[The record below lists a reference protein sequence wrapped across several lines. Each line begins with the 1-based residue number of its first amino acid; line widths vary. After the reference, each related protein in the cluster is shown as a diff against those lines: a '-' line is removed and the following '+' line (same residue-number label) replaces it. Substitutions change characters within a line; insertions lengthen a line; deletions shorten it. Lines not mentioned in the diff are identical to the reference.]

1 MVNAPLTCRLD
12 DKLIVEG
19 NACVMVNVE
28 IQFSTGYLFS
38 LSSSFFFFP
47 PPLYPLDLAR
57 IERTSNLCPR
67 NCIFLPSPLS
77 FYTGNNTDN
86 RSIVFEAIILLTEI
100 YHHHRHRRRHPMPHE
115 SVNWL
120 LVRSTDIVDVFA
132 IYSIRI
138 VDSSRFSRDV
148 FLLKSGITCH
158 VGFAR
163 ATTVA

>member
-28 IQFSTGYLFS
+28 IQFSTGYL
-38 LSSSFFFFP
+38 SS
-47 PPLYPLDLAR
+47 PPLLLHYPSDLAR
-57 IERTSNLCPR
+57 IEPQTFVRAIVFFS
-67 NCIFLPSPLS
+67 SLS

-100 YHHHRHRRRHPMPHE
+100 YHRHHRHVPHE

-120 LVRSTDIVDVFA
+120 LVRSSDIVDG
-132 IYSIRI
+132 IRLYI
-138 VDSSRFSRDV
+138 AFVLLTRHAFQETSS
-148 FLLKSGITCH
+148 FLK
-158 VGFAR
+158 
-163 ATTVA
+163 VA

>member
-100 YHHHRHRRRHPMPHE
+100 YSSSSSSSSSSYATRIGYSCAQPILWTYSLYIASVLLTRHAFQE
-115 SVNWL
+115 
-120 LVRSTDIVDVFA
+120 T
-132 IYSIRI
+132 
-138 VDSSRFSRDV
+138 SS
-148 FLLKSGITCH
+148 FLK
-158 VGFAR
+158 A
-163 ATTVA
+163 A

>member
-1 MVNAPLTCRLD
+1 MSR
-12 DKLIVEG
+12 
-19 NACVMVNVE
+19 
-28 IQFSTGYLFS
+28 FSFQPVTFFS
-38 LSSSFFFFP
+38 FSSSSFF
-47 PPLYPLDLAR
+47 LLHYPLDLAR
-57 IERTSNLCPR
+57 IETLNLCPR

-100 YHHHRHRRRHPMPHE
+100 YHRHHHRLRRPVPHE
-115 SVNWL
+115 SVN
-120 LVRSTDIVDVFA
+120 SCAQDIMDVFA
-132 IYSIRI
+132 IYSVRI

-163 ATTVA
+163 ANYRGLRIVVPAFHRSSVG